1 MEIVAIGGAI
11 ALAGA
16 ISGWIA
22 AFMVQRQ
29 KGKEE
34 IRAVLAETQR
44 DGLDKSFTA
53 YKKRAEAKAK
63 AQSNAI
69 KTLETVAVNSGG
81 DARVALSIL
90 AEQLLANEDS
100 DEGGEDSEVRPGTQ
114 IPGLPD
120 GTGDVAVRPWRG
132 MLGRLLGGTSLEVR
146 VPRVGVDDGS

>member
-44 DGLDKSFTA
+44 DGLD
-53 YKKRAEAKAK
+53 
-63 AQSNAI
+63 
-69 KTLETVAVNSGG
+69 
-81 DARVALSIL
+81 
-90 AEQLLANEDS
+90 
-100 DEGGEDSEVRPGTQ
+100 
-114 IPGLPD
+114 
-120 GTGDVAVRPWRG
+120 
-132 MLGRLLGGTSLEVR
+132 
-146 VPRVGVDDGS
+146 